1 MSTLKIF
8 IYLSFVLDILSKVQ
22 TADEVIID
30 TSTGEWHLPSGKDD
44 TYSIGAFQHMDKTLN
59 TITEDVDEEEEMLA
73 RRVNKRAREVIGSV
87 TTFDL
92 TSDNPRA
99 DAMTPGSPS
108 KRRALP
114 FVAGSSVSSAIVI
127 D

>member
-1 MSTLKIF
+1 MGTLKTF
-8 IYLSFVLDILSKVQ
+8 ICCSFVLDILDKVQ

-59 TITEDVDEEEEMLA
+59 TVMEDVDEEEERLA
-73 RRVNKRAREVIGSV
+73 RRVNKRAHEMIGSAA
-87 TTFDL
+87 TFDL
-92 TSDNPRA
+92 TSDDSRA

-114 FVAGSSVSSAIVI
+114 LLAGSSVSSAIVI